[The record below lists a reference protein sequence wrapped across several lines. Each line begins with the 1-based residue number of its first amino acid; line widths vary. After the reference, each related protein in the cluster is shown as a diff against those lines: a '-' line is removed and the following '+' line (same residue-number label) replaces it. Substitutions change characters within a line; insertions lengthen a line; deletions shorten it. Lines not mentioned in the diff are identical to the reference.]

1 MWKWCII
8 ILLTFFWLLAIRL
21 FLFFPV
27 FLHNIFLL
35 LYYFL
40 GIPFQELNY
49 WKVMN
54 SFMIVDK
61 GFPPKLHKFTKLA
74 AKCEHV
80 NIFTT
85 APALDIAL
93 FKFCQFIECKTIMPH
108 CFILYFLP
116 RNWQKFNFSRNFVF
130 IILRHIWEKRK
141 CQEAECVTWVA
152 KDRMSTEK
160 SCE

>member
-1 MWKWCII
+1 MV
-8 ILLTFFWLLAIRL
+8 AIRL

-40 GIPFQELNY
+40 GIHFQELDY

-61 GFPPKLHKFTKLA
+61 GFPTKLYKFTKLA

-80 NIFTT
+80 SIFTT
-85 APALDIAL
+85 TPALDIAL
-93 FKFCQFIECKTIMPH
+93 LNFANLLHVKQQCLTVLSCIFSQEID
-108 CFILYFLP
+108 
-116 RNWQKFNFSRNFVF
+116 RNSNFSRNFVF
-130 IILRHIWEKRK
+130 IILRRIWEKRK
-141 CQEAECVTWVA
+141 WQQAECVTWIA
-152 KDRMSTEK
+152 KNRMSTQK
-160 SCE
+160 SWE